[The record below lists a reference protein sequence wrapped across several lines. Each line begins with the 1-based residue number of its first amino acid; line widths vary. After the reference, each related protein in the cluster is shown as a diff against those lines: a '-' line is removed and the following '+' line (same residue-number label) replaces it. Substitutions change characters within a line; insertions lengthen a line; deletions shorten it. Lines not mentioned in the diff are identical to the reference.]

1 MADRPK
7 QSSATMQAPAPTAST
22 RDAAEIGLR
31 SMDAVAEMT
40 RQNMETMLSVAQG
53 AVRSF
58 ETMTTELAAF
68 SRASAERTTNALQAM
83 TAVTSPGDLLKMQ
96 ADFSRQQMEA
106 AMAEVTKMS
115 QVMINT
121 ARESLAVSMG
131 SAKPRVDDQ

>member
-1 MADRPK
+1 MADRPNQDTK
-7 QSSATMQAPAPTAST
+7 AASTQAPVST
-22 RDAAEIGLR
+22 NDAAESGLR
-31 SMDAVAEMT
+31 SIDAVAGMT

-58 ETMTTELAAF
+58 ETMTTGLAAF

-106 AMAEVTKMS
+106 AMAEMTKLS

-121 ARESLAVSMG
+121 ARESLAVSMD
-131 SAKPRVDDQ
+131 SVKPRGDDQ